1 MQKTFKFIS
10 SRWLAILHDLLM
22 INVGWIAA
30 FILRF
35 DTFNLDVIINA
46 CRMLPIVVITHSISC
61 WWMGLYRGVWRFAS
75 IPDLSRIIKAIFL
88 GSLFTLLILFFIN
101 RLDTLPRSVI
111 IIYNLLLLVSLGG
124 SRFLVRKFKDSQSA
138 LGKHILIIGAN
149 QYGESLARELLR
161 DAHTKETPEIPVVF
175 IDNDLTKQGQEIHG
189 LRVAGG
195 YKDLALLI
203 EKYKIDLIAI
213 TMPLLSAKEKKEV
226 ITIAEQAKLPVRIL
240 PSAAEIISG
249 KISINA
255 LREISIEDLLG
266 REEVNINWQGIKKE
280 IYNKIILVTGAGGSI
295 GSELCRQLIKLD
307 PNVLIILDNS
317 EYNLF
322 SITEELT
329 DLQNKLQMKFILK
342 RHLIDV
348 CDESAVLHIM
358 EQYKP
363 DVVFHAA
370 AFKHVPMLEDQIRAA
385 VKNNILGTMIMSRSA
400 IKLQVKKFVLV
411 STDKAVNPI
420 NIMGISKRIAEM
432 ICQQSDKIANTRFI
446 AVRFGNV
453 LGSVG
458 SVVPTFKKQLESGGP
473 ITVTHPSM
481 ARFFMTIVEACQLIL
496 QSLSLGRGGETFVL
510 DMGEPIKIKDLAE
523 KMIRLSG
530 KILDVDIKIAY
541 TGLRPGE
548 RLQETLFYQNE
559 KLANTKHQQI
569 QIALPYN
576 LNWQELSEIFQQLE
590 TACINYDEKK
600 LHNLLQAI
608 INSEIKYEEYINV

>member
-1 MQKTFKFIS
+1 MKKTFKFIS

-22 INVGWIAA
+22 INIAWLAA
-30 FILRF
+30 FALRF
-35 DTFNLDVIINA
+35 DAFNLDVIMLA
-46 CRMLPIVVITHSISC
+46 CQMLPIVVITQSISC

-75 IPDLSRIIKAIFL
+75 IPDLSRIIKSIFL
-88 GSLFTLLILFFIN
+88 GSLSALLILFFIN
-101 RLDTLPRSVI
+101 RLDTLPRSII
-111 IIYNLLLLVSLGG
+111 IIYSLLLLVSLGG
-124 SRFLVRKFKDSQSA
+124 SRFLVRKFKDSQST

-161 DAHTKETPEIPVVF
+161 NAHTKEIPEIPVVF
-175 IDNDLTKQGQEIHG
+175 IDDDLKKQGQEIHG

-195 YKDLALLI
+195 YKDLSSVI
-203 EKYKIDLIAI
+203 NKYKIDLVAI

-307 PNVLIILDNS
+307 PEVLILIDNS

-322 SITEELT
+322 SITEEIIKI
-329 DLQNKLQMKFILK
+329 QSKPQVKFIFK

-348 CDESAVLHIM
+348 CDEAAVLHIM
-358 EQYKP
+358 QQYKP
-363 DVVFHAA
+363 HVVFHAA
-370 AFKHVPMLEDQIRAA
+370 AFKHVPMLEDQIREA
-385 VKNNILGTMIMSRSA
+385 VKNNILGTMIMARTA
-400 IKLQVKKFVLV
+400 IKFQVEKFVLV

-420 NIMGISKRIAEM
+420 NVMGISKRIAEM
-432 ICQQSDKIANTRFI
+432 ICQQSDKVANTRFI

-458 SVVPTFKKQLESGGP
+458 SVVPTFKKQLEAGGP

-496 QSLSLGRGGETFVL
+496 QSLSLGLGGETFVL

-523 KMIRLSG
+523 KMIKLSG
-530 KILDVDIKIAY
+530 KIPDVDIKIEY

-548 RLQETLFYQNE
+548 RLQETLFYTNE
-559 KLANTKHQQI
+559 KLANTKHKQI
-569 QIALPYN
+569 QLALPYK
-576 LNWQELSEIFQQLE
+576 LNWQQLSDLCNQLE
-590 TACINYDEKK
+590 LACANYDEKQ
-600 LHNLLQAI
+600 LHNLLQSI
-608 INSEIKYEEYINV
+608 INSEIKYEECINV

>member
-1 MQKTFKFIS
+1 MKKTFKFIS

-22 INVGWIAA
+22 INIAWLVA
-30 FILRF
+30 FALRF
-35 DTFNLDVIINA
+35 DAFNLDVIMLA
-46 CRMLPIVVITHSISC
+46 CQMLPIVVITQSISC

-75 IPDLSRIIKAIFL
+75 IPDLSRIIKSIFL
-88 GSLFTLLILFFIN
+88 GSLSALLILFFIN
-101 RLDTLPRSVI
+101 RLDTLPRSII
-111 IIYNLLLLVSLGG
+111 IIYSLLLLVSLGG
-124 SRFLVRKFKDSQSA
+124 SRFLVRKFKDSQST

-161 DAHTKETPEIPVVF
+161 NAHTKEIPEIPVVF
-175 IDNDLTKQGQEIHG
+175 IDDDLKKQGQEIHG

-195 YKDLALLI
+195 YKDLSSVI
-203 EKYKIDLIAI
+203 NKYKIDLVAI

-307 PNVLIILDNS
+307 PEVLILIDNS

-322 SITEELT
+322 SITEEIIKI
-329 DLQNKLQMKFILK
+329 QSKPQVKFIFK

-348 CDESAVLHIM
+348 CDEAAVLHIM
-358 EQYKP
+358 QQYKP
-363 DVVFHAA
+363 HVVFHAA
-370 AFKHVPMLEDQIRAA
+370 AFKHVPMLEDQIREA
-385 VKNNILGTMIMSRSA
+385 VKNNILGTMIMARTA
-400 IKLQVKKFVLV
+400 IKFQVEKFVLV

-420 NIMGISKRIAEM
+420 NVMGISKRIAEM
-432 ICQQSDKIANTRFI
+432 ICQQSDKVANTRFI

-458 SVVPTFKKQLESGGP
+458 SVVPTFKKQLEAGGP

-496 QSLSLGRGGETFVL
+496 QSLSLGLGGETFVL

-523 KMIRLSG
+523 KMIKLSG
-530 KILDVDIKIAY
+530 KIPDVDIKIEY

-548 RLQETLFYQNE
+548 RLQETLFYTNE
-559 KLANTKHQQI
+559 KLANTKHKQI
-569 QIALPYN
+569 QLALPYK
-576 LNWQELSEIFQQLE
+576 LNWQQLSDLCNQLE
-590 TACINYDEKK
+590 LACANYDEKQ
-600 LHNLLQAI
+600 LHNLLQSI
-608 INSEIKYEEYINV
+608 INSEIKYEECINV